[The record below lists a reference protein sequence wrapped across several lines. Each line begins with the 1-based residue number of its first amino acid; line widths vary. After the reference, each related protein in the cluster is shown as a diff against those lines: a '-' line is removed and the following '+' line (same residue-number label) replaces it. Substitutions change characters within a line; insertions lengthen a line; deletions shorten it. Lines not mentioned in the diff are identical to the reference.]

1 MCGIAGKLGGSVDS
15 VLQATHKLTHRGP
28 DDWGIFIDENY
39 SIALGHRRLSILDP
53 SPAGHQP
60 MIIADGE
67 VVIVFNGEI
76 YNFRELRLD
85 LEKRGC
91 SFASGS
97 DTEVLLQLYM
107 TYGVDLLHK
116 LNGIFAFSIWDVRKE
131 SLFLARDSFGVKPL
145 YYCSQEREFVFASEL
160 KALLDLIPT
169 SRVIDAESIDRY
181 LIYIWCPGAGTT
193 LKNVYKLEPGEA
205 LLVKSGEIINK
216 WSWYKSIPSAEIV
229 ANFNEGAA
237 IIETATQLRGAVHR
251 QMISDVPVGA
261 FLSGGVDST
270 SVVAFAR
277 EINPDIQCFTIDV
290 GGSQDHGVE
299 GDLPYAIRAAK
310 HLNTSLEIVKVDSKS
325 MATNFAN
332 MISQLDEPLAD
343 PAALN
348 VFYISQAAR
357 AAGIKVLLSGAGGDD
372 IFTGYRRHH
381 ALGLEKYWDW
391 LPTSIVRTA
400 ADWIALLNQKQ
411 ALVRRTSKA
420 ISVAGLNGDRR
431 IASYFR
437 WNSESTLSSL
447 YAPDLKH
454 ESKNFDAAL
463 PMLHYLKNFPS
474 DLSPLVK
481 MLLLEQRFFLA
492 DHNLNYT
499 DKMSMAAGV
508 EVRVPFL
515 DKELVDFATKLP
527 LKVKQRGSEGKWIL
541 KKAMEPYIPMD
552 SIYRSKAGFGA
563 PVRNWITGD
572 LREMVRDILSP
583 ISIQSRGIFDPLAVV
598 KLISDNEA
606 GRIDG
611 GYTILA
617 LLSVEIWFR
626 SYIDN

>member
-1 MCGIAGKLGGSVDS
+1 MCGIAGKFGGSIDL
-15 VLQATHKLTHRGP
+15 VLQATHKLAHRGP
-28 DDWGIFIDENY
+28 DDWGIFVDENAP
-39 SIALGHRRLSILDP
+39 IALGHRRLSILDP

-60 MIIADGE
+60 MIIAGGE

-76 YNFRELRLD
+76 YNFRELRID
-85 LEKRGC
+85 LEQRGC
-91 SFASGS
+91 SFVSDS

-116 LNGIFAFSIWDVRKE
+116 VNGIFAFSIWDARKQ

-145 YYCSQEREFVFASEL
+145 YYYSQEREFAFASEL

-169 SRVIDAESIDRY
+169 SKVIDRESIDRY
-181 LIYIWCPGAGTT
+181 LSYLWCPGAGTP
-193 LKNVYKLEPGEA
+193 LKGVYKLEPGEA

-216 WSWYKSIPSAEIV
+216 WPWYRPIPSAENV
-229 ANFNEGAA
+229 TDFNEGAA
-237 IIETATQLRGAVHR
+237 IIETARQLRGAVHR

-277 EINPDIQCFTIDV
+277 EVNPDIQCFTIDV

-310 HLNTSLEIVKVDSKS
+310 LLNTSLEIVKVDSKK
-325 MATNFAN
+325 MAKNFAS

-348 VFYISQAAR
+348 VFYISEAAR
-357 AAGIKVLLSGAGGDD
+357 SAGIKVLLSGAGGDD

-381 ALGLEKYWDW
+381 ALDLEKYWDW
-391 LPTSIVRTA
+391 LPSGVVSTA
-400 ADWIALLNQKQ
+400 TDWISLLNQKQ
-411 ALVRRTSKA
+411 SLVRRISKA
-420 ISVAGLNGDRR
+420 LSVAGLKGDRR

-437 WNSESTLSSL
+437 WNSESTLSRL

-454 ESKNFDAAL
+454 ESQSYDAAL
-463 PMLHYLKNFPS
+463 PMLDYLKKFPS
-474 DLSPLVK
+474 ELSPLVK
-481 MLLLEQRFFLA
+481 MLLLEQRFFLT

-527 LKVKQRGSEGKWIL
+527 LNVKQRGSEGKWIL

-552 SIYRSKAGFGA
+552 SIYRSKVGFGA

-583 ISIQSRGIFDPLAVV
+583 ISIQSRGIFDPLAVT

-611 GYTILA
+611 AYTILA

>member
-1 MCGIAGKLGGSVDS
+1 MCGIAGKFGGSIDL

-28 DDWGIFIDENY
+28 DDWGIFVDEKF

-53 SPAGHQP
+53 SSAGHQP
-60 MIIADGE
+60 MIITGDD

-76 YNFRELRLD
+76 YNFRELKFE
-85 LEKRGC
+85 LETRGY
-91 SFASGS
+91 SFVGGS

-107 TYGVDLLHK
+107 CYGEDLVNK
-116 LNGIFAFSIWDVRKE
+116 LNGIFAFSIWDTRKQ

-145 YYCSQEREFVFASEL
+145 YYCAQQREFAFASEL
-160 KALLDLIPT
+160 KALLDLMPI

-181 LIYIWCPGAGTT
+181 LSYLWCPGAGTP
-193 LKNVYKLEPGEA
+193 LKDVYKLEPGEA
-205 LLVKSGEIINK
+205 LLVKSGEIIKK
-216 WSWYKSIPSAEIV
+216 WSWYRPIPSTEV
-229 ANFNEGAA
+229 VTNFNEGTA
-237 IIETATQLRGAVHR
+237 INETATQLRGAVHR

-277 EINPDIQCFTIDV
+277 EINPEIQCFTIDV

-299 GDLPYAIRAAK
+299 NDLPYAIRAAK

-325 MATNFAN
+325 MAQNFAN

-357 AAGIKVLLSGAGGDD
+357 DAGIKVLLSGAGGDD
-372 IFTGYRRHH
+372 IFTGYRRHY
-381 ALGLEKYWDW
+381 AQRLEKYWDW
-391 LPTSIVRTA
+391 LPSGVVRAT
-400 ADWIALLNQKQ
+400 ADWLSLLNQKQ
-411 ALVRRTSKA
+411 ALVRRISKA

-447 YAPDLKH
+447 YSSDLKH
-454 ESKNFDAAL
+454 ESENFDAAL
-463 PMLHYLKNFPS
+463 PMLHYLTKFPS

-481 MLLLEQRFFLA
+481 MLLLEQRFFLV

-527 LKVKQRGSEGKWIL
+527 LKVKQSRSEGKWIL

-583 ISIQSRGIFDPLAVV
+583 ISIQSRGIFDPLAVT

-611 GYTILA
+611 AYTILA